1 MSRTEYQKKY
11 QEKYAKTNKRF
22 TVSLPLATY
31 KDVEKQAKKWKMK
44 PATCFRELAL
54 SALHDRAFTPPHIEK
69 DLKEVS
75 YLIRKISDNINQTAK
90 YSNSLKRV
98 LDDNDIL
105 QQIRALEESVMAYTS
120 GELNRK
126 KDDH

>member
-22 TVSLPLATY
+22 TVTLPIATY
-31 KDVEKQAKKWKMK
+31 RDVEKQAKKWKMK
-44 PATCFRELAL
+44 PATCFREMAL
-54 SALHDRAFTPPHIEK
+54 SSLNEQAFMPPHIEK
-69 DLKEVS
+69 DLKEIS

-90 YSNSLKRV
+90 HSNSLKTV

-120 GELNRK
+120 GELNRT